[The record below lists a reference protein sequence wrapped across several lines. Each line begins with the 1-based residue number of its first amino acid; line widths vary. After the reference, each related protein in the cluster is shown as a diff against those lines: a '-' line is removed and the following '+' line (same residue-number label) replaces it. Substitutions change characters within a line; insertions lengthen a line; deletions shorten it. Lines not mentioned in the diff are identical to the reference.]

1 MRITKSGKRNKQDW
15 DIKDHIAAVAAMQ
28 REPTQ
33 PPSKRRVSG
42 IDAEQT
48 DAELGPMFQMGKE

>member
-1 MRITKSGKRNKQDW
+1 MRRTRSGARNKQ
-15 DIKDHIAAVAAMQ
+15 VAAMQ
-28 REPTQ
+28 RKPTQ